1 MHLKS
6 ETVCTVFF
14 VNIVLGRYSLD
25 EYLVFE
31 TLPYCPVSTIIT
43 MKLVRLSENQV
54 FAHLCS
60 VYMNTTTMKLE
71 SSWGT
76 NRQSVKSQLCISW
89 KETLSVIS
97 LLTVLSFASRCHWV
111 HSVDWHS
118 ASCPF
123 FKILDL
129 LESQNDWNYHGSDS
143 WAPDGCVLCIGE
155 GCQASP
161 SSGERNVCMKDL
173 HYCPKD
179 RWFII
184 HL

>member
-14 VNIVLGRYSLD
+14 INIVLGRYSLD
-25 EYLVFE
+25 EYLDYLVFE

-60 VYMNTTTMKLE
+60 VYMNNTTMKLE
-71 SSWGT
+71 ASWGT
-76 NRQSVKSQLCISW
+76 NRQSVKSQLSISW

-97 LLTVLSFASRCHWV
+97 LLTVLSFASRCHRV
-111 HSVDWHS
+111 HSVNWHS

-123 FKILDL
+123 FKILDTIK
-129 LESQNDWNYHGSDS
+129 DS
-143 WAPDGCVLCIGE
+143 KWLKL
-155 GCQASP
+155 SW
-161 SSGERNVCMKDL
+161 K
-173 HYCPKD
+173 
-179 RWFII
+179 W
-184 HL
+184 